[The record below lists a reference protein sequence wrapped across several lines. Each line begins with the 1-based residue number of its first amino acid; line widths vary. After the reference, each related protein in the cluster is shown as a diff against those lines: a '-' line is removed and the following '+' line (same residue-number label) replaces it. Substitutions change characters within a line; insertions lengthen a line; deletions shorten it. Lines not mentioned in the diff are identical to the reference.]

1 MGILTK
7 LVFFNIFNEVP
18 VFEIMNS
25 LLEISF
31 SLPLTDS
38 LLIFSVVLF
47 VILAAPMVLRKFNI
61 PSLVGL
67 ILAGLAL
74 GPHGLHVLNLDS
86 SIRLFGK
93 VGLLYIMFLAGLD
106 LDMDEF
112 RLQRWRSVGF
122 GLLSFGF
129 PMLLGYPVFR
139 YILEFSPLQSLLIAS
154 LISTHT
160 LVSYPLASRLGVG
173 KNPVVAVA
181 VGGTILTD
189 TVVLLILAAI
199 MRSVHGTLNHTFWI
213 RLGVSVGLF
222 FTAVLGL
229 VPSGARWFFQKVQED
244 APMQYLFVLGLVFL
258 SGLLAEL
265 AGMDAIIGAF
275 MAGLA
280 LNRLIPSSSA
290 LMNRIDFVG
299 NTLFIPFFLLEVG
312 MMVHLNAFLKGWTV
326 LILAV
331 VLLAVALSGK
341 WLAAWVSQLG
351 FGYSRSQRQ
360 LLFGLSSSRAAATL
374 AVILVAYNASIVSDT
389 VLNATIILILVTC
402 LLSSFITERSARSL
416 ALENPQEAPPSRPVS
431 RLLLPLANPANLIP
445 MLDFAA
451 LLLPA
456 VGAASLHAVHVIQE
470 GSDAPE
476 LLRGSQD
483 LLEKARKHLA
493 ASDRELQVASR
504 IDLNTASGIHHQL
517 QELGAEELI
526 LGYQTRRGPIGRL
539 FGTTGSSL
547 IQRYWNTIY
556 CCRFVEPLVLTKRM
570 WLFWPGYSEQELGFE
585 LLLERF
591 AHLALQLGAS
601 QHHACSDGTFRRIKD
616 WYAAHGPMAQQH
628 WVPANTAVDFLACA
642 RSLSRH
648 DMAILVQARKATLS
662 YDPQT
667 DAAMERI
674 AKLLEEQSLLMVFPK
689 QFEGGQEA
697 LAFQAPDLSLSPL
710 QERMLRLGAWGKR
723 LGKHLGRIRNS

>member
-1 MGILTK
+1 MDR
-7 LVFFNIFNEVP
+7 
-18 VFEIMNS
+18 

-31 SLPLTDS
+31 SLPLKDS
-38 LLIFSVVLF
+38 LLIFSVELF
-47 VILAAPMVLRKFNI
+47 VILLAPLVLRKFNI

-112 RLQRWRSVGF
+112 RQQRWRSVGF

-139 YILEFSPLQSLLIAS
+139 YLLDFSPLQSLLIAS

-189 TVVLLILAAI
+189 TLVLLIFAAI
-199 MRSVHGTLNHTFWI
+199 MGSVHGTLNQAFWM
-213 RLGVSVGLF
+213 RLGVSVALF
-222 FTAVLGL
+222 FAAVLGL
-229 VPSGARWFFQKVQED
+229 VPLVARWFFQKVQED
-244 APMQYLFVLGLVFL
+244 APIQYLFVLGLVFL
-258 SGLLAEL
+258 AGLLAEL

-326 LILAV
+326 LILAA
-331 VLLAVALSGK
+331 VLLAVGFGGK
-341 WLAAWVSQLG
+341 WLASWVAQLG
-351 FGYSRSQRQ
+351 FHYSRSQRQ

-374 AVILVAYNASIVSDT
+374 AVILVAYGASIVSDA
-389 VLNATIILILVTC
+389 VLNATIILILVSC
-402 LLSSFITERSARSL
+402 LLSSFITEKSARIL
-416 ALENPQEAPPSRPVS
+416 ALDSPQAAGFSSRPAS

-451 LLLPA
+451 LLLPP
-456 VGAASLHAVHVIQE
+456 GDSTSLHAVHVIQE
-470 GSDAPE
+470 GGDASV

-483 LLEKARKHLA
+483 LLENARRHLA

-504 IDLNTASGIHHQL
+504 IDLNAASGIHHQL
-517 QELGAEELI
+517 QELGAEELV
-526 LGYQTRRGPIGRL
+526 LGYQTRKGALERL
-539 FGTTGSSL
+539 FGSTGSSL

-556 CCRFVEPLVLTKRM
+556 CCRFVEPLPLTKRI
-570 WLFWPGYSEQELGFE
+570 WLFWPEFSEQELGFE

-591 AHLALQLGAS
+591 AHLALQLGAG
-601 QHHACSDGTFRRIKD
+601 QHHLGSEGTFRRIQE
-616 WYAAHGPMAQQH
+616 WNAAHGPLAQQH
-628 WVPANTAVDFLACA
+628 WLPANTAADFLGGA

-648 DMAILVQARKATLS
+648 DLAILVQARKATLS

-667 DAAMERI
+667 EAVMERI
-674 AKLLEEQSLLMVFPK
+674 GKLLQEQSLLMVFPK
-689 QFEGGQEA
+689 QFEGSQET
-697 LAFQAPDLSLSPL
+697 LAFRAPGLSLSPL
-710 QERMLRLGAWGKR
+710 QERMLRLGAWGK
-723 LGKHLGRIRNS
+723 HLGRRLGRTRNS

>member
-1 MGILTK
+1 
-7 LVFFNIFNEVP
+7 
-18 VFEIMNS
+18 MNRM
-25 LLEISF
+25 LEISF
-31 SLPLTDS
+31 SLPLKDS
-38 LLIFSVVLF
+38 LLIFSVELF
-47 VILAAPMVLRKFNI
+47 VILLAPMVLRKFNI

-112 RLQRWRSVGF
+112 RTQRWRSVGF
-122 GLLSFGF
+122 GILSFGI
-129 PMLLGYPVFR
+129 PLMLGYPVCR
-139 YILEFSPLQSLLIAS
+139 YLMNYSPLQSLLIAS
-154 LISTHT
+154 LFSTHT

-189 TVVLLILAAI
+189 TLVLLIFAAI
-199 MRSVHGTLNHTFWI
+199 MGSVHGTLNQAFWI

-222 FTAVLGL
+222 IGAVLGL
-229 VPSGARWFFQKVQED
+229 VPLVARWFFRKVQED
-244 APMQYLFVLGLVFL
+244 APSQYLFVLGLVFL
-258 SGLLAEL
+258 AGLGAEL
-265 AGMDAIIGAF
+265 AGVDAIIGAF

-280 LNRLIPSSSA
+280 LNRLIPGSSA

-312 MMVHLNAFLKGWTV
+312 MMVHLSAFLKGWTV
-326 LILAV
+326 LMLSV
-331 VLLAVALSGK
+331 VLLAVAFSGK
-341 WLAAWVSQLG
+341 WLAAWAAQLG
-351 FGYSRSQRQ
+351 FRYSRSQRQ
-360 LLFGLSSSRAAATL
+360 LLFGLSSSHAAATL

-389 VLNATIILILVTC
+389 VLNATIILILVSC

-416 ALENPQEAPPSRPVS
+416 ALESPQTAPPSRPVS
-431 RLLLPLANPANLIP
+431 RLLLPLANPANLTP

-456 VGAASLHAVHVIQE
+456 TANGSLHAVHVIQE

-476 LLRGSQD
+476 MLNNSQE

-504 IDLNTASGIHHQL
+504 IDLNAASGIHHQL

-526 LGYQTRRGPIGRL
+526 LGYQSRRGAMGRL

-547 IQRYWNTIY
+547 IQQCWDTIY
-556 CCRFVEPLVLTKRM
+556 CCRFVEPLALTKRM
-570 WLFWPGYSEQELGFE
+570 WLFWPAFSEQELGFGV
-585 LLLERF
+585 LLERF

-601 QHHACSDGTFRRIKD
+601 QHHACSEGTYLRIQN
-616 WYAAHGPMAQQH
+616 WNAAHGPLAQQH
-628 WVPANTAVDFLACA
+628 WVPASTPADFLACA
-642 RSLSRH
+642 RGLSRH
-648 DMAILVQARKATLS
+648 DLAILVQARKATLS

-674 AKLLEEQSLLMVFPK
+674 GKLLQEQNLLMVFPK
-689 QFEGGQEA
+689 QFEGDQEA
-697 LAFQAPDLSLSPL
+697 LAMDAPDLSLSPL

-723 LGKHLGRIRNS
+723 LGKRLGRPRKS